1 MKKIIFAF
9 FLSFISYFLNVTPA
23 QQIAGFSSVELQSRD
38 LSVPGRVAAQRIIEM
53 ESGVVGGRHTHPGEE
68 LGYVIEGAVELTIDG
83 QAPQIFKAGEV
94 FFVAAGL
101 VHRGANVGA
110 VKSRLLA
117 THIVEKSKP
126 ASSPVQ

>member
-68 LGYVIEGAVELTIDG
+68 ISYIMEGEATLMVAG
-83 QAPQIFKAGEV
+83 QPNRKVKAGEGV
-94 FFVAAGL
+94 SLDRVKLGDRFRATYSAAM
-101 VHRGANVGA
+101 A
-110 VKSRLLA
+110 VS
-117 THIVEKSKP
+117 VN
-126 ASSPVQ
+126 PVYRE